1 MIFVCDHF
9 HKCQCRF
16 PRVKFKH
23 KGEHKRERER
33 EERKD
38 LTEGD
43 EREKRERERERVI
56 AGARFE
62 VSHNDPGVGA
72 QEHTRTDWSSKALAK
87 TLVDKKK
94 KIELNKTLELP
105 PSSSSPPPPPP
116 PPSLVYVKVR
126 QSIYSISF
134 LCLMNKR

>member
-1 MIFVCDHF
+1 MSDQKTVFFLSLNRFPAPHDFVCDHF

-62 VSHNDPGVGA
+62 VSHNDSGVGA

-94 KIELNKTLELP
+94 KKNRIEQDT
-105 PSSSSPPPPPP
+105 
-116 PPSLVYVKVR
+116 
-126 QSIYSISF
+126 
-134 LCLMNKR
+134 